1 MHAELQAIV
10 AQVEASDPS
19 QRPEAKALSG
29 RVDALGELHS
39 EAERHLVNKTPWHER
54 NILLR
59 ATAVE
64 LGLSLR
70 DKDLTAV
77 VATARHKRRG
87 QKNGISPG
95 DVFEIPEERWVA
107 DQLIAARTMTLVVA
121 LQKVGKSAFVSNILG
136 ELAKGRGEFLDRF
149 TLHQPSPK
157 LIIVGTDQPLAD
169 WREVMV
175 PNGLMLRTE
184 LNKYKLSDTVARLFT
199 LEDGVHLDE
208 AGIEKIATEC
218 EQTPGAVLVLDAFLS
233 LIGPL
238 GLDADSDAAVEP
250 LQNLLES
257 ITPFDI
263 TMVVLH
269 HSSKSRAHERASNAS
284 AGRGLSRMATHVV
297 NLHWLNPDTKE
308 DERVRLT
315 TQGRSSKSVDCVIEQ
330 VERAIFSC
338 HGDSSKL
345 SAEMDLSKVRGKL
358 SERQSNVLSVV
369 EEHWLLTNRAIEP
382 SEVAEQM
389 TEQLED
395 NARQKALQ
403 ALDALANKSLVVKIT
418 RSDHKRGKV
427 VAFQPIE
434 TRRCA

>member
-1 MHAELQAIV
+1 MHAELRAIV

-29 RVDALGELHS
+29 RVDALGQLHS
-39 EAERHLVNKTPWHER
+39 EAERHLVDKTPWHER

-77 VATARHKRRG
+77 VATARNKLRG
-87 QKNGISPG
+87 QKNGISPS

-121 LQKVGKSAFVSNILG
+121 LQKVGKSAFVCNILG

-149 TLHQPSPK
+149 TLHPPSPK

-208 AGIEKIATEC
+208 AGIEKIAAEC

-263 TMVVLH
+263 TTVVLH

-330 VERAIFSC
+330 VERAVFTC

-358 SERQSNVLSVV
+358 SERHSNVLSVV
-369 EEHWLLTNRAIEP
+369 EEHWLLTNRPIEP
-382 SEVAEQM
+382 TEVAEKM
-389 TEQLED
+389 AEQLED

-418 RSDHKRGKV
+418 RSDQKRGKV

-434 TRRCA
+434 SRRCA